1 MQPCLWC
8 SGLTC
13 RGHVD
18 LARQSLEVGGTSFW
32 ASFLSPTVLAGPSV
46 RSRSFLPLQ
55 WSLAVNCLTAKEGHR
70 THHFLSYETLVSF
83 CFLSSSWSCLIT
95 SHTGP
100 RSMSQGAAAVCMG
113 PAGHP
118 AFLASTCS
126 VHLPVAFIAQKL
138 KLWGWQGRHRKIIW
152 KRQSRTTREEAR
164 NQVWTLPWDWLWDS
178 GIYSS
183 TYMCDRS
190 QCNRDTKASR
200 FMSTGG
206 SR

>member
-8 SGLTC
+8 SGLTS

-18 LARQSLEVGGTSFW
+18 LTRQSLEVGGTSFW

-55 WSLAVNCLTAKEGHR
+55 WSLAVNWLTAKEEHR
-70 THHFLSYETLVSF
+70 TDHFLSYETLVSF
-83 CFLSSSWSCLIT
+83 CFLSSSWSSLIT

-100 RSMSQGAAAVCMG
+100 CPMSQGAAAVWTG

-126 VHLPVAFIAQKL
+126 VRFPMAFIPQKL
-138 KLWGWQGRHRKIIW
+138 KLWGQQGRRRKIIW
-152 KRQSRTTREEAR
+152 KGLSRTTREEAR
-164 NQVWTLPWDWLWDS
+164 NQIWTLPWNWLWDS
-178 GIYSS
+178 LIDSS
-183 TYMCDRS
+183 SYVCDRS
-190 QCNRDTKASR
+190 QCKRDLDASR
-200 FMSTGG
+200 FMSTGE